1 MCGIAGLIDFKKK
14 PVDRK
19 ILLEMTRALAH
30 RGPDDKGIFID
41 QNVGLAHR
49 RLSIIDLSKA
59 GHQPM
64 FYDNKNLAIVYNGEI
79 YNYLEIR
86 EELQKK
92 GYKFKSQTDTEV
104 ILASYKEW
112 GPDCLQ
118 HFNGMWALA
127 IYDRKKKLIFC
138 ARDRLGVKPFYYF
151 FDKNKFIFA
160 SEIKAILK
168 HPEISA
174 KQNDHIIWDYLVC
187 GLVDHSEETFFKG
200 IKELRPGHYLV
211 LRKEKIEIRKY
222 WDLDPNKQTDQKND
236 RYYTEQFKEL
246 FLDSVRLRLRSDVP
260 IGTCLS
266 GGLDSSAIVSA
277 VNEFL
282 KQDGKID
289 QIGQWQ
295 KTFSSVYDKKKYLG
309 CDEREFINE
318 VIRKTKVKSHLVF
331 PDDKKLIQEI
341 DKVIYHQD
349 YPFGSTS
356 IYAQWNV
363 FRLARKNKVKVMLD
377 GQGSDELLAG
387 YHSFFGVYLAK
398 LLKNFQFSRF
408 FWEAISY
415 SKNHQTSLTAI
426 FYGLFLDSAKRGI
439 FGSSLSKILKNKW
452 QEYDLFQDSWRNKFQ
467 PFKLAVSTGDV
478 FKKGLH
484 NSLKLG
490 LPSLLRYEDRD
501 SMAFSIESRVPFLD
515 YRLVEFIYSLPDNQ
529 KIRNGQT
536 KWVMRQALKGILPEK
551 VRNRQDKI
559 GFATPEEIWMKEAL
573 GEDMQRVFSSDKFE
587 SRGYFQKGKTAEMF
601 GKYLKGEIKNYQLFW
616 RLYNL
621 EKWFRIFIDTS
632 TGSVSTL
639 SEVERVD

>member
-1 MCGIAGLIDFKKK
+1 MIDFKKK

-19 ILLEMTRALAH
+19 ILLDMTRALAH
-30 RGPDDKGIFID
+30 RGPDDEGIFID
-41 QNVGLAHR
+41 QNIGLGHR
-49 RLSIIDLSKA
+49 RLSIIDLSLS

-86 EELQKK
+86 DELQKK
-92 GYKFKSQTDTEV
+92 GYQFKSQTDTEV
-104 ILASYKEW
+104 ILASYQEW
-112 GPDCLQ
+112 GPNCLNK
-118 HFNGMWALA
+118 FNGMWALA

-187 GLVDHSEETFFKG
+187 GLVDHSEETFFQG
-200 IKELRPGHYLV
+200 IKELRGGHYLE
-211 LRKEKIEIRKY
+211 LKIENCKLKINQY
-222 WDLDPNKQTDQKND
+222 WDLDPKKRTDQKND
-236 RYYTEQFKEL
+236 QYYIEQFKEL

-295 KTFSSVYDKKKYLG
+295 KTFSSVFDKKKYSG

-318 VIRKTKVKSHLVF
+318 MIKKTKVKSHLVF

-363 FRLARKNKVKVMLD
+363 FRLAKQNKVKVMLD

-387 YHSFFGVYLAK
+387 YHPFFGIYFFK
-398 LLKNFQFSRF
+398 LLRNFQFFRF
-408 FWEAISY
+408 FSEIVSY
-415 SKNHQTSLTAI
+415 SKKHQKPILTV
-426 FYGLFLDSAKRGI
+426 FSELFLDSIKRGI
-439 FGSSLSKILKNKW
+439 LGPTLSKRLKDKW
-452 QEYDLFQDSWRNKFQ
+452 QEYDLFLPNFRHKYK
-467 PFKLAVSTGDV
+467 PFKLDV
-478 FKKGLH
+478 KTNDIFKRGLH
-484 NSLKLG
+484 NSLEIG
-490 LPSLLRYEDRD
+490 LASLLRYEDRD
-501 SMAFSIESRVPFLD
+501 SMAFSLESRVPFLD
-515 YRLVEFIYSLPDNQ
+515 YRLVEFIYYLPDNQ
-529 KIRNGQT
+529 KIRNGET
-536 KWVMRQALKGILPEK
+536 KWVLRQALKGILPEK
-551 VRNRQDKI
+551 VRKRQDKI

-573 GEDMQRVFSSDKFE
+573 GKDMQKVFSSEKFE
-587 SRGYFQKGKTAEMF
+587 SRGYFQKGKTTEMF
-601 GKYLKGEIKNYQLFW
+601 NKYLQGQIKDYHLFW